1 MDKELI
7 ASVEALFRI
16 EEVDIP
22 VEVIPA
28 PTAVESDS
36 EEAWQD
42 FQNSQMAFERSFQES
57 RFL

>member
-1 MDKELI
+1 VDKELI
-7 ASVEALFRI
+7 ASVEALFRV

-36 EEAWQD
+36 EEAWRD
-42 FQNSQMAFERSFQES
+42 FQDSQLAFERSFQES